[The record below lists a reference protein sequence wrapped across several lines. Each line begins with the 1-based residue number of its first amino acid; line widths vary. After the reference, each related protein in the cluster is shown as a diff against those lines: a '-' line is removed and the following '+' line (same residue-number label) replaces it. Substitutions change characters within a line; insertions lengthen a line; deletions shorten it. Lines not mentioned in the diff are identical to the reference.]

1 MGPEELASYCLHALT
16 AASALPSAAAVRR
29 LVLSLDREQPIFMV
43 EPMTARVSGS
53 SSQPRFLSLL
63 LSLFAAVAATLAAVG
78 IYGVM
83 SYTVE
88 RQTHEIGIRMALGA
102 EIANVRRLVL
112 HRGLI
117 LAGLGIAVGI
127 GGALVLGRLMANQL
141 FAILFQTKALDA
153 PVFGAVAAGLVAIA
167 LAATWVPA
175 RRATRV
181 DPMIALRA
189 E

>member
-1 MGPEELASYCLHALT
+1 MVT
-16 AASALPSAAAVRR
+16 QVRR
-29 LVLSLDREQPIFMV
+29 LVLSLDPIQPIFSA
-43 EPMTARVSGS
+43 EPMTAKVSGS

-63 LSLFAAVAATLAAVG
+63 LSLFAAVAATLAAIG

-83 SYTVE
+83 SYTVA

-102 EIANVRRLVL
+102 EMANVRRLVL
-112 HRGLI
+112 NRGLL

-127 GGALVLGRLMANQL
+127 GGALVLGRVMATQL
-141 FAILFQTKALDA
+141 FAILFQTRALDA
-153 PVFGAVAAGLVAIA
+153 TVFGAVAVGLVAIA
-167 LAATWVPA
+167 LAATWIPA

-181 DPMIALRA
+181 DPMIALRS